1 MTQHLGEKKMAQR
14 IGRHKVSSKEA
25 LISLA
30 DGVGDI
36 IGDVNVTGAATFS
49 STLETTG
56 LITATAGLKGA
67 SVARPGTDG
76 LAGTG
81 TAPTINILT
90 VGDEIITT
98 IKVDLTGLKKKSD
111 VGDVIGK
118 VSVANASLI
127 IYAKATHGVLHK
139 VEISCPE
146 LPTGTNVL
154 KDFDIISADE
164 TDLTFDGDAAGGTN
178 AVSITA
184 MGGNIALG
192 QTYQDLT
199 AGTPNADGDAL
210 YLCEGAAS
218 TNAQLFTAGM
228 LVIKL
233 YGSKEF

>member
-1 MTQHLGEKKMAQR
+1 MGKR
-14 IGRHKVSSKEA
+14 IGKFAGVTDKDQ
-25 LISLA
+25 LLSLV
-30 DGVGDI
+30 DGGTI
-36 IGDVNVTGAATFS
+36 IDNVTVNGTTTFQ
-49 STLETTG
+49 STLQTTG

-67 SVARPGTDG
+67 VVARPGTDG

-81 TAPTINILT
+81 TTPTINILT

-118 VSVANASLI
+118 DGTANASLI

-154 KDFDIISADE
+154 KDFDIISCDE
-164 TDLTFDGDAAGGTN
+164 TNLTFDGDAAGGTN

-199 AGTPNADGDAL
+199 CGVPNADGDAL
-210 YLCEGAAS
+210 YLCEGATS
-218 TNAQLFTAGM
+218 SDAQLFTAGM